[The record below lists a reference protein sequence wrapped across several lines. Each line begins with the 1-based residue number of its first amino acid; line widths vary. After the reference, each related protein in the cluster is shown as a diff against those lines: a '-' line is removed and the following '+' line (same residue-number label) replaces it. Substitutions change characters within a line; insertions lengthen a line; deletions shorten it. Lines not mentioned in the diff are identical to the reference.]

1 MGSDYNRR
9 VQKIASP
16 AIPNFAAMPAPGA
29 AGGLLR
35 AAPRP
40 FSALR
45 GRDGTGRAPG
55 QYLPPAPQLASCP
68 EPAQR
73 SCLAAAAAG
82 RGDLERPSARTASPA
97 AAGSSTSPGRSVT
110 VYARLPGPPR
120 ERAAPRERIP
130 RRPASPGGRSSL
142 RQAPRRPPPAGW
154 SSAAERRPSLP
165 AAVKRKGEEARGKR
179 AERRLTPGLWGSPL
193 TGGSPATSHV

>member
-73 SCLAAAAAG
+73 SCLRAAAAAG
-82 RGDLERPSARTASPA
+82 PYSIPGRRRQHKPGSLRYSVRPA
-97 AAGSSTSPGRSVT
+97 A
-110 VYARLPGPPR
+110 
-120 ERAAPRERIP
+120 RAAPGTLPPALPAPP
-130 RRPASPGGRSSL
+130 RGSASPGGRSSL

>member
-1 MGSDYNRR
+1 
-9 VQKIASP
+9 
-16 AIPNFAAMPAPGA
+16 MPVPGG

-45 GRDGTGRAPG
+45 GRDRTGRAPG
-55 QYLPPAPQLASCP
+55 QYLPPALHLVASP
-68 EPAQR
+68 EPGQR

-82 RGDLERPSARTASPA
+82 RGDSEHPSARTASPA
-97 AAGSSTSPGRSVT
+97 AAGSATPGRSDN
-110 VYARLPGPPR
+110 VYPAARAASGTHPPSA
-120 ERAAPRERIP
+120 RAAPGAHPAAAR

-142 RQAPRRPPPAGW
+142 PQAPRRPPLAGW
-154 SSAAERRPSLP
+154 SSEAERRPSLL
-165 AAVKRKGEEARGKR
+165 AAVKRKGEEARGKG